1 MDGGE
6 STSSDFHTRSLQT
19 MQICDQQLACRVSIS
34 GEHCPNLEC
43 LHLEFMENL
52 IEMDLRYVN
61 TLHTLTFRFCGE
73 LKRVSRSFD
82 VCAKPAKL
90 DIQECQ
96 QLGLMAY
103 SRKSKTLSGR
113 FDVKSFGLGRFD
125 VEDLSGLEKTI
136 INGSWNLQNIEGSE
150 FEGLKTLHLSSIGGG
165 ISKLSISGEHCP
177 NLESVHLES
186 MENLIEVHF
195 KCVNMLNFLT
205 LWFCS
210 ELKKISRSFDMD
222 ANPATLDIQECQQLG
237 LIAYSRKLKTL
248 SGSFEIESF
257 DLGNFDV
264 EDLSGLER
272 TVINEC
278 WNLQNTKGIEF
289 EGLKS
294 LHLSGSDGGVSKLS
308 ISGEH
313 SPNLEFLHLEFM
325 ENLIELDLTCL
336 TTLKSLTFRSCRRLI
351 KISGSFDRATKL
363 ATLKVENCPRLI
375 LLPNLAGLRCL
386 ESIIISGCLN
396 LWNIDGIEKLEGLKY
411 LHLSGGEEGASKISI
426 YGKHWPSLESLHLE
440 SMENLTELDL
450 EWTMALKSLTLK
462 FCTRL
467 KIIAASSNMASKL
480 AILDIRH
487 CPELEV
493 LQDLASL
500 SCLERFILHHCWK
513 LHSLRGIENLTGLKY
528 LNLSGGQK
536 IIQDNIPRLKRFP
549 LEVTVVIGEAIE
561 DVNKIAQWS
570 FLMSVLVPAAGGPH
584 AICGIQTLGI
594 LLPPDDLIETQVV
607 PGAWMV
613 TIFIAGQEQVNR
625 AQQDIQQW
633 IPKAPLDALK
643 NGFIVTVNRGQE
655 WKAQAMLKLIFGR
668 M

>member
-1 MDGGE
+1 MDSSAKFAALKNCLWMSQKVVVPLQLKELVLQQISLEEISSSLEMLNELQYLVIKGKTGRGNRILATGRSFSETLKKLTKLRRLILCQFRLSGTVSLLDRGG
-6 STSSDFHTRSLQT
+6 STSSVLHTGSLQT
-19 MQICDQQLACRVSIS
+19 MQICDQQLAYRVSIS

-43 LHLEFMENL
+43 LHIESMENL
-52 IEMDLRYVN
+52 TGMELRYVN

-73 LKRVSRSFD
+73 LKKVSRSFD
-82 VCAKPAKL
+82 MCAKPAKL

-103 SRKSKTLSGR
+103 SRKLKTLSGR
-113 FDVKSFGLGRFD
+113 FDMKSFGLGRFD

-136 INGSWNLQNIEGSE
+136 INGSWNLQNVEGCE

-195 KCVNMLNFLT
+195 KCVNRLNFLI
-205 LWFCS
+205 LWFCGK
-210 ELKKISRSFDMD
+210 LKKISRSFDMD

-278 WNLQNTKGIEF
+278 WNLQNTKGIEL
-289 EGLKS
+289 EVLKS
-294 LHLSGSDGGVSKLS
+294 LHLSGSEGGVSKLS

-336 TTLKSLTFRSCRRLI
+336 TALKSLTFRSCRQLI

-363 ATLKVENCPRLI
+363 ATLKVEKCPRLI
-375 LLPNLAGLRCL
+375 QLPNLAGLRCL

-426 YGKHWPSLESLHLE
+426 YEEHWPSLESLHLE

-450 EWTMALKSLTLK
+450 KRMRALKSLTLK

-467 KIIAASSNMASKL
+467 KRIAASSNMASKL
-480 AILDIRH
+480 TILDIRH

-493 LQDLASL
+493 
-500 SCLERFILHHCWK
+500 F
-513 LHSLRGIENLTGLKY
+513 
-528 LNLSGGQK
+528 
-536 IIQDNIPRLKRFP
+536 
-549 LEVTVVIGEAIE
+549 
-561 DVNKIAQWS
+561 
-570 FLMSVLVPAAGGPH
+570 
-584 AICGIQTLGI
+584 
-594 LLPPDDLIETQVV
+594 
-607 PGAWMV
+607 
-613 TIFIAGQEQVNR
+613 
-625 AQQDIQQW
+625 
-633 IPKAPLDALK
+633 
-643 NGFIVTVNRGQE
+643 
-655 WKAQAMLKLIFGR
+655 
-668 M
+668 